1 MKKRI
6 LSLLLAAALLLGLTP
21 AFAAGKTPF
30 SDVPAGAWYEDAA
43 ASMNEQG
50 YVNGV
55 SATAFDPDGSMTRAM
70 VVTILHRMGGY
81 PLGAEKSGFA
91 DVPADAWFA
100 AAVDW
105 AAANGITNGVDA
117 EHFDPNG
124 VVTRET
130 LSTLL
135 WRYAALRYEDEYIGR
150 YKARLA
156 FNDNDPVSDW
166 AREAMRLSVGSG
178 VIKGRETAD
187 GTVWAAQ
194 ATCTRAEAVTM
205 LYRFLKLEFTEKQP
219 EIAPY
224 LDVNRIADVSLQLFR
239 AMEQPGENTVASP
252 LSIIYA
258 LAMLNNGA
266 SGETK
271 AQLETLFGCDSDTL
285 TAVLAAYA
293 DTLQNTN
300 GKGVVRLANAMWIR
314 EDAPVSEEFV
324 RVNRELLSAEVFRR
338 GFGPDT
344 LRELNAWVSRK
355 TDGMIPS
362 ILSELPPDAL
372 LVLLNALLFKC
383 NWVEGYTG
391 TVEMPFHA
399 ANGET
404 KVADMLKGVEKVYLH
419 DANAVGFRKP
429 FEGHY
434 DFAVIVPN
442 EGVTPAEY
450 LEQMDGASL
459 RSLLLGEDYD
469 AVYTAMPKFK
479 FNFESDLMSV
489 FPRVGLTNLKQ
500 LAGIAPGAGVSNA
513 IHKAVIDVNE
523 DGVSAAAVTAIV
535 VTKTAVPTQ
544 PQRVATVTADRP
556 YIYMI
561 VDRNTNLPL
570 FIGVNETV

>member
-6 LSLLLAAALLLGLTP
+6 LSLLLAAALLVSLTP

-30 SDVPAGAWYEDAA
+30 ADVPAGAWYEDAVA
-43 ASMNEQG
+43 DMNEQG

-70 VVTILHRMGGY
+70 VVTILSRMGGGVLRAA
-81 PLGAEKSGFA
+81 PSGFA
-91 DVPADAWFA
+91 DVPSDAWYA
-100 AAVDW
+100 EAVDW
-105 AAANGITNGVDA
+105 AAANKITNGVDA
-117 EHFDPNG
+117 AHFDPDG
-124 VVTRET
+124 VVTREM

-135 WRYAALRYEDEYIGR
+135 WRYAAMRYEDEYIGR
-150 YKARLA
+150 YKVRLA
-156 FNDNDPVSDW
+156 FTDADPVSDW
-166 AREAMRLSVGSG
+166 AQDAMRLSIGAG
-178 VIKGRETAD
+178 VIKGRAVED
-187 GTVWAAQ
+187 GTRWAGKD
-194 ATCTRAEAVTM
+194 TCTRAEAVTM
-205 LYRFLKLEFTEKQP
+205 LHRFLQLEFTGREP
-219 EIAPY
+219 EVQNTDFDR
-224 LDVNRIADVSLQLFR
+224 LADVSLQLFR
-239 AMEQPGENTVASP
+239 AMEQSGENTVASP

-271 AQLETLFGCDSDTL
+271 TQLETLFGCEADTL
-285 TAVLAAYA
+285 TAALAAYA
-293 DTLQNTN
+293 DTLPNQY
-300 GKGVVRLANAMWIR
+300 GKGVVSLADAMWIR

-324 RVNRELLSAEVFRR
+324 RVNQELLGAEVFRR
-338 GFGPDT
+338 GFGADT
-344 LRELNAWVSRK
+344 LRELNAWVSRR

-362 ILSELPPDAL
+362 ILSELPKDAI
-372 LVLLNALLFKC
+372 LVLLNALLFKG
-383 NWVEGYTG
+383 NWTEGYTG

-404 KVADMLKGVEKVYLH
+404 KIADMLKSTEKVYLH
-419 DANAVGFRKP
+419 DANAVGFLKP

-434 DFAVIVPN
+434 AFAVIVPN

-459 RSLLLGEDYD
+459 RSLLHGENYD

-479 FNFESDLMSV
+479 QNFESDLMSV
-489 FPRVGLTNLKQ
+489 FPRVGLTNLKN
-500 LAGIAPGAGVSNA
+500 LGGIAPGAFVSDA

-535 VTKTAVPTQ
+535 VSKTAVPTQ
-544 PQRVATVTADRP
+544 PKRVATVTADRP

-570 FIGVNETV
+570 FIGVNESI

>member
-1 MKKRI
+1 MKRI
-6 LSLLLAAALLLGLTP
+6 LSLLLIAAMLLSLTP

-30 SDVPAGAWYEDAA
+30 EDVPAGAWYENDAA
-43 ASMNEQG
+43 ELSALG

-55 SATAFDPDGSMTRAM
+55 SKTQFDPDGSMTRAM
-70 VVTILHRMGGY
+70 VVTILHRMGGGVLVVE
-81 PLGAEKSGFA
+81 PSGFA

-100 AAVDW
+100 AAVGW
-105 AAANGITNGVDA
+105 AAANDVTNGVDKT
-117 EHFDPNG
+117 HFNPDG
-124 VVTRET
+124 VVTREM

-135 WRYAALRYEDEYIGR
+135 WRYAALRYDDEYIGR

-156 FNDNDPVSDW
+156 FTDADPVSDW
-166 AREAMRLSVGSG
+166 AQEAMRLSVGAG
-178 VIKGRETAD
+178 VIKGRLTDE
-187 GTVWAAQ
+187 GTRWDAQ
-194 ATCTRAEAVTM
+194 KTCTRAEAAAM
-205 LYRFLKLEFTEKQP
+205 LCRFLHLDFTEKEP
-219 EIAPY
+219 ETAQE
-224 LDVNRIADVSLQLFR
+224 LDADQLADVSLRLFR
-239 AMEQPGENTVASP
+239 AMEKPGENIVASP

-314 EDAPVSEEFV
+314 EDAPVSEDFV

-362 ILSELPPDAL
+362 ILSELPPDAI

-383 NWVEGYTG
+383 NWAEGYTG

-404 KVADMLKGVEKVYLH
+404 KVVDMLKSTEKVYLH

>member
-1 MKKRI
+1 MIKRI
-6 LSLLLAAALLLGLTP
+6 LSLLLALSLLLSLTP
-21 AFAAGKTPF
+21 ALAAGKTPF
-30 SDVPAGAWYEDAA
+30 ADVPAGVWYEDAA
-43 ASMNEQG
+43 AYLNEQG
-50 YVNGV
+50 YVSGV
-55 SATAFDPDGSMTRAM
+55 SSTAFDPDGSMTRAM
-70 VVTILHRMGGY
+70 VVTILHRMGGGVLSAA
-81 PLGAEKSGFA
+81 PSGFA
-91 DVPADAWFA
+91 DVPHDAWYA
-100 AAVDW
+100 KAVEW
-105 AAANGITNGVDA
+105 AAANNITNGVDA
-117 EHFDPNG
+117 AHFNPNG
-124 VVTRET
+124 VVTREM

-156 FNDNDPVSDW
+156 FHEDDPVSSW

-178 VIKGRETAD
+178 VVRGRETAD
-187 GTVWAAQ
+187 GTVWAALE
-194 ATCTRAEAVTM
+194 TCTRAEAVTM
-205 LYRFLKLEFTEKQP
+205 LYRFLKLEFTEKEPVTAP
-219 EIAPY
+219 E
-224 LDVNRIADVSLQLFR
+224 LDADQLADVSLRLFR
-239 AMEQPGENTVASP
+239 AMEKPGENTVASP

-271 AQLETLFGCDSDTL
+271 AQLEALFGCDAETL
-285 TAVLAAYA
+285 TDTLAAYA
-293 DTLQNTN
+293 DTLPNQN
-300 GKGVVRLANAMWIR
+300 GKGAIRLANAMWIR

-344 LRELNAWVSRK
+344 LRELNGWVSK
-355 TDGMIPS
+355 QTDGMIPS
-362 ILSELPPDAL
+362 ILSELPKDAL

-383 NWVEGYTG
+383 NWTEGYTG
-391 TVEMPFHA
+391 TVEMPFYA
-399 ANGET
+399 ASGET
-404 KVADMLKGVEKVYLH
+404 KRADMLKSTETVYLH

-442 EGVTPAEY
+442 EGVTPAAY
-450 LEQMDGASL
+450 LAGLNGASL
-459 RSLLLGEDYD
+459 RALLRGEVYD

-479 FNFESDLMSV
+479 FQFESDLMSV
-489 FPRVGLTNLKQ
+489 FPRIGLTNLKQ
-500 LAGIAPGAGVSNA
+500 LAGIAPGAFVSDA

-544 PQRVATVTADRP
+544 PDRVATVTADRP

-570 FIGVNETV
+570 FIGVNESI

>member
-1 MKKRI
+1 MKNRI
-6 LSLLLAAALLLGLTP
+6 LSLLLAAALLLSLTP

-30 SDVPAGAWYEDAA
+30 SDVPAGAWYEDAV
-43 ASMNEQG
+43 ASLNEQG

-70 VVTILHRMGGY
+70 VVTILSRMGGGVLSAA
-81 PLGAEKSGFA
+81 PSGFA
-91 DVPADAWFA
+91 DVPADAWYA
-100 AAVDW
+100 EAVDW
-105 AAANGITNGVDA
+105 AAANQITNGVDA
-117 EHFDPNG
+117 EHFNPDG
-124 VVTRET
+124 VVTREM

-135 WRYAALRYEDEYIGR
+135 WRYAAMRYEDDYIGR
-150 YKARLA
+150 YKVRLA
-156 FNDNDPVSDW
+156 FTDADPVSDW
-166 AREAMRLSVGSG
+166 AQDAMRLSVGAG
-178 VIKGRETAD
+178 VIKGRAVED

-194 ATCTRAEAVTM
+194 DTCTRAEAVTM
-205 LYRFLKLEFTEKQP
+205 LYRFLKLEFTGKEPKVP
-219 EIAPY
+219 IADFDR
-224 LDVNRIADVSLQLFR
+224 LADVSLELFR
-239 AMEQPGENTVASP
+239 AMEQSGENTVCSP

-271 AQLETLFGCDSDTL
+271 TQLETLFGCDADTL
-285 TAVLAAYA
+285 TAALAAYA
-293 DTLQNTN
+293 DTLPNQY
-300 GKGVVRLANAMWIR
+300 GKGVVRLADAMWIR

-324 RVNRELLSAEVFRR
+324 RVNQELLGAEVFRR
-338 GFGPDT
+338 GFGADT

-362 ILSELPPDAL
+362 ILSELPKDAI

-383 NWVEGYTG
+383 NWAEGYTG
-391 TVEMPFHA
+391 AVEMPFHA

-404 KVADMLKGVEKVYLH
+404 KQADMLKSTEKVYLH
-419 DANAVGFRKP
+419 DANAVGFLKP

-434 DFAVIVPN
+434 AFAVIVPN

-459 RSLLLGEDYD
+459 RSLLQGEDYD

-479 FNFESDLMSV
+479 QNFESDLMSV
-489 FPRVGLTNLKQ
+489 FPRVGLTNLKN
-500 LAGIAPGAGVSNA
+500 LGGIAPGAFVSDA

-535 VTKTAVPTQ
+535 VSKTAVPTQ
-544 PQRVATVTADRP
+544 PVKVAAVTADRP

-561 VDRNTNLPL
+561 VDTATNLPL
-570 FIGVNETV
+570 FIGVNETI